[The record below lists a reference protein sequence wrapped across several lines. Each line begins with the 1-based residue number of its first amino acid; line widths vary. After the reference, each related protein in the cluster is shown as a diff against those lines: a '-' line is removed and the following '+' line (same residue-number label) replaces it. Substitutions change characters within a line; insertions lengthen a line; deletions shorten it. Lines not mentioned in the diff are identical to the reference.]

1 MTSALKSIP
10 AADGGLQTRKVEALK
25 VATFSNTSGGN
36 SVFKALTH
44 PLAAEKAAALIQ
56 KLEVFGPVAVYDP
69 NGSFAEFAALYD
81 LSGVR
86 ITDIFVQNMAAIG
99 RESGK
104 LRARPVTEM
113 TSAKVKTIFVAA
125 YDVDRI
131 KSQFAHLIPE
141 DATLVSLDEMKLSE
155 EFLTNKRNYLDPL
168 NFATNF
174 AFFREEN
181 GHHTRI
187 VTANYWAGYN
197 AKDTSLFF
205 RLFDRDGKVL
215 VEWREKLEP
224 SVQTI
229 VIDSQEVRKRF
240 NLGAF
245 HGTLFCHAIG
255 VAGHDIVKYALDTYG
270 DDETVL
276 SCTHDSN
283 SWPADL
289 YAGLPAPREGEKVIL
304 WVENSNPCAIPA
316 NSIGLNLMGSEEIS
330 LYGESIAPFATAAID
345 VSELLPDA
353 AWPQQLEVQAG
364 RRFGRP
370 RYEVISSTGRRRI
383 AHANVERID
392 LQPDPAIPGLK
403 TLMGKGYILPAPIL
417 PCSQFDNVILPTPM
431 ATCQDN
437 LPISLLVYDTQG
449 KELLNKPLGKIA
461 RGGAGDIRLNAL
473 LEMHG
478 LKDVSGHAELVYEF
492 QQGGV
497 ADGWLHGLFR
507 YEDKATGH
515 GAETSFGA
523 HIFNTVLVY
532 KNEPQSYAGKA
543 PGLSTR
549 LFLRLSDDPGCDAI
563 CHLIYPAST
572 PWHEK
577 SDTALVLYSA
587 KGEEVAKKE
596 IKIAC
601 SGSRLW
607 SYHEMFDAGERAKA
621 GKNAYIMIRDT
632 TCRLFG
638 YHGLKT
644 GKAFS
649 LDHMFGF

>member
-1 MTSALKSIP
+1 MTALVKTATVAKPRTI
-10 AADGGLQTRKVEALK
+10 EALK
-25 VATFSNTSGGN
+25 INTFSNTSGGN

-44 PLAAEKAAALIQ
+44 PLVAEKAEVLLK
-56 KLEVFGPVAVYDP
+56 KLQVFGPVAVYDP
-69 NGSFAEFAALYD
+69 NNHFGEFAALYD
-81 LSGVR
+81 LGGVR
-86 ITDIFVQNMAAIG
+86 ITDIFVQNVAAID
-99 RESGK
+99 REFNK

-113 TSAKVKTIFVAA
+113 RNARVKTIFVAA

-131 KSQFAHLIPE
+131 RAQFAHLIPE
-141 DATLVSLDEMKLSE
+141 EATLVSLDELKLPE

-174 AFFREEN
+174 AFFREED

-197 AKDTSLFF
+197 AKDTSLWF
-205 RLFDRDGKVL
+205 RLFDANGKPL
-215 VEWREKLEP
+215 ADWREKLEP

-229 VIDSQEVRKRF
+229 VIDSQDVRKRF
-240 NLGAF
+240 NLPAF
-245 HGTLFCHAIG
+245 TGSLFCHAIG

-270 DDETVL
+270 DDDSVL

-289 YAGLPAPREGEKVIL
+289 YAGLPAPRKGEKVIL

-316 NSIGLNLMGSEEIS
+316 GAIGINLMGSGEIAV
-330 LYGESIAPFATAAID
+330 YDQPIAPFATCPID
-345 VSELLPDA
+345 VSELMPEA
-353 AWPQQLEVQAG
+353 VWPQQFEVQAG

-370 RYEVISSTGRRRI
+370 RYEVRSASGRSRI
-383 AHANVERID
+383 AHANVERVD
-392 LQPDPAIPGLK
+392 LQPDPAIPGLRS
-403 TLMGKGYILPAPIL
+403 LMGKGYILPAPL
-417 PCSQFDNVILPTPM
+417 LRCDQFDNVILPTPM

-437 LPISLLVYDTQG
+437 LPITLMVYNSEGQ
-449 KELLNKPLGKIA
+449 EILNKPLGKIS
-461 RGGAGDIRLNAL
+461 RGEAGEIRVNVL
-473 LEMHG
+473 LEMQG
-478 LKDVSGHAELVYEF
+478 LRDVAGHAELVYEF
-492 QQGGV
+492 QQGGN

-515 GAETSFGA
+515 AAETSFGA

-532 KNEPQSYAGKA
+532 KNEPQSYSGKA

-549 LFLRLSDDPGCDAI
+549 LFLRVRDEASYDTI

-572 PWHEK
+572 PWHAMSET
-577 SDTALVLYSA
+577 SLMLVDA
-587 KGEEVAKKE
+587 RGTEIAKKD
-596 IKIAC
+596 IKIPC

-607 SYHEMFDAGERAKA
+607 TYREMFNEEERAKA
-621 GKNAYIMIRDT
+621 GPNAYIMIRDT

-638 YHGLKT
+638 YHGLKN